1 MIDQKIKNNIAFDK
15 ICNYPIF
22 NTFVRLF
29 YYPIFFIE
37 QFTIFY
43 RKILI
48 LIKVYVHIIIF
59 FFQRKISLKK

>member
-29 YYPIFFIE
+29 YYPIFFYR
-37 QFTIFY
+37 TIHKNSDFNKSLCTY
-43 RKILI
+43 NN
-48 LIKVYVHIIIF
+48 F
-59 FFQRKISLKK
+59 FFSGKYL

>member
-37 QFTIFY
+37 QFT
-43 RKILI
+43 KILI
-48 LIKVYVHIIIF
+48 LIKVYVRIIIF